1 MQELPVAPI
10 PAFSTLSGKLP
21 DEIVEVAVR
30 RLKTWK
36 YAVRLTAFAV
46 LAWIAAAPLSAQTL
60 KDTTLKGM
68 KWRLVGPF
76 RGGRAVAVAG
86 VEGQPSTY
94 YFGAVAGGVWKST
107 DSGATWIP
115 IFDKQPVAS
124 IGAIAVAPSNPNVVY
139 VGTGEADI
147 RGDVSYGNGM
157 YKSYDAGKTWQHIGL
172 DDTRHIGAVI
182 VDPHNPDIVLVAAL
196 GHAYGPNDQRGVFR
210 SADGGKTWQKVLYKD
225 DKTGAIDIV
234 FDPNNSYI
242 VYAALW
248 QMNRTPYSLTSGGP
262 GSGIYKSTDGG
273 LTWKQLEGHGL
284 PDSVLGRIGISV
296 GADSNR
302 VYALIEAKEGGLYRS
317 DDAGATWN
325 LVNGDHRFRQRAWYF
340 TNVYADPKSPDT
352 VYVLNTGMY
361 RSADGGKSFAVI
373 RAGHGDRHD
382 LWIDPN
388 DSLRM
393 IEADDGGATVT
404 SDGGKH
410 WSTHDNQPTA
420 QFYHIATDNQF
431 LYRLYGAQQDSGTVS
446 IASRSDNGAI
456 TPNDWYDVAGGESGF
471 VLPDPRN
478 PNIVYADSYDG
489 EITRFDKKTG
499 QAQDIWPWPLNPMG
513 HGAANLKYRFQWTS
527 PLAMSP
533 QDPNAVFQGANV
545 LFKTTDGGNTWTVIS
560 PDLTRNDKSKQQSSG
575 GPITQDNTSVEY
587 YDTIFAIAPSP
598 VENGL
603 IWIGSDD
610 GLVHLTRD
618 GGSHWSDVTPK
629 ALPEWSE
636 ISLIDPSPYS
646 AGSAYIAVDR
656 HASGD
661 VRPYIYKTDDY
672 GKTWTSIAS
681 GLPQDS
687 YVHAVRE
694 DPVKKGLLFAG
705 TELGIF
711 ASFDDGGNWQPLQLN
726 LPHAPVYDLMV
737 HGNDL
742 IVATHGRAFWILDDI
757 SPLRQLTPAIEQK
770 AVHLYTPAVAYR
782 FRGGSFPVPQG
793 LPYGQNPPGG
803 AIIDYSLQTEPKDQA
818 TLEILDAHGT
828 VIRKYTSKKK
838 GAEKPGASAAAQHH
852 GETMPAKAGL
862 NRFVWDL
869 RDKPASKVVG
879 VAGWG
884 GGPAGPLVVPGT
896 YQAKLTV
903 GGETYTAPIVIK
915 EDSQVHVSQA
925 DLQKQFDLAMK
936 IRDRV
941 TALSDAVNQMRDLQ
955 GQLGALKKRIV
966 GTPGEKTVGPAAD
979 DLGKKLTAIEDRM
992 IQLKSTSGEDALNY
1006 PIRISAQL
1014 LALKE
1019 VVESADAA
1027 PTQASYAVFDM
1038 LNRQLDTQLAA
1049 WKQVQSEDL
1058 PALNQKIQQE
1068 KIPAISAPIEK
1079 KSEGK

>member
-1 MQELPVAPI
+1 M
-10 PAFSTLSGKLP
+10 
-21 DEIVEVAVR
+21 R
-30 RLKTWK
+30 RFHIATFP
-36 YAVRLTAFAV
+36 VRLIV
-46 LAWIAAAPLSAQTL
+46 LAALVAMAAAPLSAQTL

-68 KWRLVGPF
+68 KWRQVGPF

-86 VEGQPSTY
+86 VVGKPSTY
-94 YFGAVAGGVWKST
+94 YFGAVAGGVWKSI
-107 DSGATWIP
+107 DSGSTWVP
-115 IFDKQPVAS
+115 IFDKQSVQS
-124 IGAIAVAPSNPNVVY
+124 IGAIAVAPSNPNVIY

-182 VDPHNPDIVLVAAL
+182 VDPHDPDIVLVAAL
-196 GHAYGPNDQRGVFR
+196 GHAYSTNDQRGVFR

-225 DKTGAIDIV
+225 NQTGAIDVV

-248 QMNRTPYSLTSGGP
+248 QMNRSPYSLTSGGP
-262 GSGIYKSTDGG
+262 GSGLYKSTDGG
-273 LTWKQLEGHGL
+273 LTWKQLTGHGL
-284 PDSVLGRIGISV
+284 PDGVLGRIGVAV
-296 GADSNR
+296 GATSNR
-302 VYALIEAKEGGLYRS
+302 VYALIEAKQGGLYRS
-317 DDAGATWN
+317 DDGGATWN

-340 TNVYADPKSPDT
+340 TNVYADPKSSDT
-352 VYVLNTGMY
+352 VYILNTGMY
-361 RSADGGKSFAVI
+361 RSTDGGKTFVVI

-388 DSLRM
+388 DSSRM

-404 SDGGKH
+404 SDSGKH

-431 LYRLYGAQQDSGTVS
+431 LYRLYGAQQDSGTVA

-471 VLPDPRN
+471 VIPDPRN

-527 PLAMSP
+527 PVAMSP
-533 QDPNAVFQGANV
+533 QDSNVVYQGANV
-545 LFKTTDGGNTWTVIS
+545 LFKTTDGGNTWTIIS

-575 GPITQDNTSVEY
+575 GPITKDNTSVEY
-587 YDTIFAIAPSP
+587 YDTIFAIAPSSL
-598 VENGL
+598 EKDL

-618 GGSHWSDVTPK
+618 GGQHWSDVTPK
-629 ALPEWSE
+629 NMPEWSE
-636 ISLIDPSPYS
+636 ISLIDPSPYA

-661 VRPYIYKTDDY
+661 FRPYIYKTEDY
-672 GKTWTSIAS
+672 GKSWTSIAN

-694 DPVKKGLLFAG
+694 DPKKKGLLFAG
-705 TELGIF
+705 TELGIYV
-711 ASFDDGGNWQPLQLN
+711 SFDDGGNWQPLQLN
-726 LPHAPVYDLMV
+726 LPHAPIYDLMV

-757 SPLRQLTPAIEQK
+757 SPLRQLTSAIADK
-770 AVHLYTPAVAYR
+770 PVHLYTPAAAYR
-782 FRGGSFPVPQG
+782 FRGGSFPVPAG
-793 LPYGQNPPGG
+793 LPYGQNPPNG
-803 AIIDYSLQTEPKDQA
+803 AVIDYALQSEPKSPA
-818 TLEILDAHGT
+818 TLEILDAHGA
-828 VIRKYTSKKK
+828 VIRKYTSKTK
-838 GAEKPGASAAAQHH
+838 GSEKPAAAASQHH
-852 GETMPAKAGL
+852 GETMPAETGL

-869 RDKPASKVVG
+869 HVKSGSKVAG

-884 GGPAGPLVVPGT
+884 GGSGGPLVVPGT

-903 GGETYTAPIVIK
+903 GGQAYTAPIIVK
-915 EDSQVHVSQA
+915 EDPRVTASQA
-925 DLQKQFDLAMK
+925 DLQKQYDLAQK
-936 IRDRV
+936 ISDR
-941 TALSDAVNQMRDLQ
+941 ASELSNAVNQMNAVQ
-955 GQLGALKKRIV
+955 GQLDALKKRIA
-966 GTPGEKTVGPAAD
+966 GEPNAQSVNAAVD
-979 DLGKKLTAIEDRM
+979 EFSKKMTAVRDAM
-992 IQLKSTSGEDALNY
+992 IQMKATSGEDALNY

-1014 LALKE
+1014 LALKG

-1027 PTQASYAVFDM
+1027 PTQASFAVFDM

-1049 WKQVQSEDL
+1049 WKQLRDKDL
-1058 PALNQKIQQE
+1058 IALNQKIQQE
-1068 KIPAISAPIEK
+1068 KIPAISAPIQK
-1079 KSEGK
+1079 NAEGE